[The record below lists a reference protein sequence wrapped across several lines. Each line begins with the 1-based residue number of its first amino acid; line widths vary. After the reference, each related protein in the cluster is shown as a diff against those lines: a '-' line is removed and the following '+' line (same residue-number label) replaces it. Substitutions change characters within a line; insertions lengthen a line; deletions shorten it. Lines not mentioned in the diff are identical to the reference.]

1 MSVNHKKFVGRRRNE
16 QKKKKKH
23 ETITIE
29 RERQRV
35 LYRVGQ
41 TFAPTA
47 ADNLDRQSLL

>member
-1 MSVNHKKFVGRRRNE
+1 MS
-16 QKKKKKH
+16 KKKH
-23 ETITIE
+23 TKYNHDRA